1 MDLPFPLQCGCR
13 LPHLVLLLYLLPF
26 QGWCTKPIGLV
37 DSSHIVDAHCK
48 SGSQIGCFFHLCIH
62 SFTYSFIQGR
72 MTTYDTVKSYRIWEH
87 LPRCHSWHFFHLT
100 PLLLWG
106 RWLTWSCGLVQSLR
120 AGRCPGGQLVF
131 LLLQGAHWEVVERG
145 EEVGRRQVKCVTRQ
159 ELLLVSSLLLSLCT
173 PHCSGHLAYQRTIS
187 LCRKLRLSNFTKASQ
202 QISDRVKIWTQV
214 CLSLKVCIFPP
225 HYIISEG
232 SNNFPLWFSLAL

>member
-1 MDLPFPLQCGCR
+1 MFFPSMHSFIYLFIHSRQNDNIRYCEKLQILGTSSKMSF
-13 LPHLVLLLYLLPF
+13 LTLLPPH
-26 QGWCTKPIGLV
+26 TLV
-37 DSSHIVDAHCK
+37 
-48 SGSQIGCFFHLCIH
+48 
-62 SFTYSFIQGR
+62 
-72 MTTYDTVKSYRIWEH
+72 TVR
-87 LPRCHSWHFFHLT
+87 PVT
-100 PLLLWG
+100 NM
-106 RWLTWSCGLVQSLR
+106 VLR
-120 AGRCPGGQLVF
+120 ACPEPQSWKMPRRSVGLSTTAGSTLRGG
-131 LLLQGAHWEVVERG
+131 WKRG
-145 EEVGRRQVKCVTRQ
+145 GGWKKASKMCWVVTRQ

-173 PHCSGHLAYQRTIS
+173 PHCSGHLAYQRTIT